1 MVNSQTRVAYYVCRK
16 CERTFQADIKSVEVL
31 PGRNQDTGHP
41 KECPGCGAKYFT
53 WLNFKE
59 FEL

>member
-1 MVNSQTRVAYYVCRK
+1 MVNSQTRVGKYK
-16 CERTFQADIKSVEVL
+16 CSCGTTFQADIKSVEVL
-31 PGRNQDTGHP
+31 TGGNQATGHP